1 MLNSNLEIIR
11 QWERILAEKC
21 SSWIEEN
28 KEEVF
33 LVDPI
38 DGKEIS
44 AHYGATHTA
53 IALMIFG
60 QRNDDDSMYCLGR
73 KLLSS
78 ILNRWDYCSALQ
90 DFHFDFN
97 NFALCIIE
105 DLLPED
111 DSLVERIKSVVLKTP
126 DSNHDTI
133 NWLPMRAFVN
143 KKRHEWTGLQ
153 KYLDA
158 MNCCLSKVMKAT
170 NDDGGVEDRLPKGS
184 SFNLQYDIATV
195 CCLQFLCVHGVEKDL
210 SRELGFLLNAVAP
223 DGDIN
228 YQGRGANQVFA
239 WSCWIYLL
247 SSSGRETDLMQALR
261 FLDGKLEKML
271 SHNNLLL
278 NNEPGCEKRLW
289 WDYHHA
295 SVYISHLFLW
305 LVLAEIDYG
314 RRSIEPVIVCD
325 GSTGLD
331 IYNAKDFFVA
341 VFNGRREYL
350 AERGPVITAV
360 WTKKE
365 GMVFKGSFGP
375 WQGLF
380 GNDYCSEESVLY
392 NYWGPLEVHQNIDW
406 HRNRWIRKFLANR
419 PIIAKITSKPRFS
432 AIEVKSE
439 SADCIDIIFTVPSH
453 CCINL
458 PVFNSSHYTPKV
470 YEDGNEVSVSKPLLI
485 VNQYGELSV
494 YRTKP
499 SDRKTVN
506 VRIRK

>member
-158 MNCCLSKVMKAT
+158 MNCCLS
-170 NDDGGVEDRLPKGS
+170 R
-184 SFNLQYDIATV
+184 
-195 CCLQFLCVHGVEKDL
+195 
-210 SRELGFLLNAVAP
+210 
-223 DGDIN
+223 
-228 YQGRGANQVFA
+228 
-239 WSCWIYLL
+239 
-247 SSSGRETDLMQALR
+247 
-261 FLDGKLEKML
+261 
-271 SHNNLLL
+271 
-278 NNEPGCEKRLW
+278 
-289 WDYHHA
+289 
-295 SVYISHLFLW
+295 
-305 LVLAEIDYG
+305 
-314 RRSIEPVIVCD
+314 
-325 GSTGLD
+325 
-331 IYNAKDFFVA
+331 
-341 VFNGRREYL
+341 
-350 AERGPVITAV
+350 
-360 WTKKE
+360 
-365 GMVFKGSFGP
+365 
-375 WQGLF
+375 
-380 GNDYCSEESVLY
+380 
-392 NYWGPLEVHQNIDW
+392 
-406 HRNRWIRKFLANR
+406 
-419 PIIAKITSKPRFS
+419 
-432 AIEVKSE
+432 
-439 SADCIDIIFTVPSH
+439 
-453 CCINL
+453 
-458 PVFNSSHYTPKV
+458 
-470 YEDGNEVSVSKPLLI
+470 
-485 VNQYGELSV
+485 
-494 YRTKP
+494 
-499 SDRKTVN
+499 
-506 VRIRK
+506 